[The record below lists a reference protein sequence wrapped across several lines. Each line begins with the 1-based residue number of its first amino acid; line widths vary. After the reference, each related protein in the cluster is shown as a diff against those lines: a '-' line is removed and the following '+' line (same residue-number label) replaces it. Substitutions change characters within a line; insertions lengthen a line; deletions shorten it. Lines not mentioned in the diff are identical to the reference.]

1 MKDGPSSWHNTT
13 VGAIDG
19 AIDGAVDGALGG
31 QAGRESGVNSPK
43 NYSGNLRVHR
53 ADTTFLI

>member
-19 AIDGAVDGALGG
+19 TVDGALGG